1 LQENFY
7 GSYLKKYYKINNTE
21 AKIEIDESNANRRH
35 LTESGSGTSLF

>member
-7 GSYLKKYYKINNTE
+7 GSYLKKYYKINDTE
-21 AKIEIDESNANRRH
+21 AEMEIDESNANGRR